1 MRVALLTIGLLAVM
15 VLVMPQAMARFSGQ
29 HTFING
35 SNVDCTKCH
44 PDVESELSGNRP
56 HVGTLIC
63 KDCHIGWNYPSGT
76 PWKDLTS
83 GGPLAED
90 QYYDNQNITTY
101 HAAALVECLW
111 CHAANKSNNP
121 TSLEVDVLDEFNQS
135 DTEAHRPLYFRAQ
148 NKTGVDTS
156 DLLRGSNEACIACHT
171 HAANVNVVGEYSNLS
186 IVSNYTDCT
195 GGANCYNGWNIS
207 MSVN

>member
-56 HVGTLIC
+56 HVGTVSC
-63 KDCHIGWNYPSGT
+63 RDCHIGRMVAGNRKPWDEAYNYVFLSDGSDAA
-76 PWKDLTS
+76 KIY
-83 GGPLAED
+83 E
-90 QYYDNQNITTY
+90 NISKF
-101 HAAALVECLW
+101 HGAALVECVW
-111 CHAANKSNNP
+111 CHVNN
-121 TSLEVDVLDEFNQS
+121 SLNGNVVNVLDEFNQS
-135 DTEAHRPLYFRAQ
+135 DTEAHRPLYFRAM
-148 NKTGVDTS
+148 NNTGVDTS
-156 DLLRGSNEACIACHT
+156 DLLQGSNEACIACHT

-186 IVSNYTDCT
+186 IVSNYTDC
-195 GGANCYNGWNIS
+195 GSGANCYNGWNIS